1 MKIYHL
7 LDLID
12 RNDMDM
18 DDDIKFM
25 EKFDPKA
32 PEMTDIV
39 PVIQFN
45 TVTHKRTLVLMRSSE
60 IPQIANNILKLNS
73 GPIS

>member
-45 TVTHKRTLVLMRSSE
+45 TVL
-60 IPQIANNILKLNS
+60 
-73 GPIS
+73 PIKEL